1 MPLVAFAGLVFFF
14 FFLGPNENR
23 KFIDL
28 EENYKDSFNTSASR
42 TQTNRIRIKTMG
54 AKILTKVIVRVRYK
68 SQYVISIIVRKIVS
82 GSNLSLPTKVDVKDQ
97 LHSTLVV
104 LFI

>member
-28 EENYKDSFNTSASR
+28 KENYKDSFNTSASR
-42 TQTNRIRIKTMG
+42 TQTNRIRIK
-54 AKILTKVIVRVRYK
+54 LW
-68 SQYVISIIVRKIVS
+68 
-82 GSNLSLPTKVDVKDQ
+82 
-97 LHSTLVV
+97 V
-104 LFI
+104 LKF